1 LLEKADTDGLL
12 AWSTQARAAM
22 KQDQLD
28 RWKETRKQGALRYI
42 FVRGL
47 LPFGAPV
54 AIVIALLM
62 HHQRISPGLIGLSAL
77 LWCIGGAFIGIA
89 MWSVQERLYRRA
101 RGSGS

>member
-1 LLEKADTDGLL
+1 
-12 AWSTQARAAM
+12 M
-22 KQDQLD
+22 KQQQLD

-47 LPFGAPV
+47 LLFGAPV
-54 AIVIALLM
+54 AIAVAFLM
-62 HHQRISPGLIGLSAL
+62 HREHISPNLIGLSAL

-101 RGSGS
+101 RGSSS